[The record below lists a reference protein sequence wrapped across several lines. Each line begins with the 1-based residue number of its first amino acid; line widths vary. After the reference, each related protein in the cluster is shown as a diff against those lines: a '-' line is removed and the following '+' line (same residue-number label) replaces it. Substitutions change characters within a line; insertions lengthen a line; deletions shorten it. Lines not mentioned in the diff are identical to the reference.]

1 MSNQNFPA
9 LGFNPAPGQLE
20 SVDDLTGKL
29 DAAMRSLSSAHSVL
43 RRLGGGAGVWEGEAA
58 RAFAGQV
65 GELPKYVSDSRDA
78 MRDAATQLK
87 SWHTALASYQHK
99 GRQYEA
105 DAAAA
110 KNEQKTRTAEH
121 ERAEAAYNKAASDPA
136 LSLAGQYYTSKA
148 ELDSAQAKI
157 DAASDRLDKANNAV
171 DQAQKRLDSATSEL
185 ESIIKKAE
193 DLLDNHQDEARG
205 IADRIRKATEGAPN
219 PGFWEGLGDAFTRL
233 GHSIQNWCT
242 KHADLLKSIG
252 DALSIASSILGVAS
266 LLTLWCPPLA
276 GALALA
282 GGALSLGA
290 LATHGAAK
298 LGGADVG
305 VMDLVGDGLGVVP
318 FGKFA
323 GSAAK
328 GVKVS
333 MKVTRIE
340 GQTVKS
346 IDKVKQI
353 EALKNAG
360 FEGRKLE
367 GMNMLRRPIVEGT
380 EKFETTGMSLGN
392 RAKLAWTHHVQ
403 TTVGAGIKEAGLSKG
418 LTTFMESRFTPT
430 AVKDSLGAAIR
441 ADGSIDPVSWWSK
454 GPQVA
459 QQVPGIAIDAHT
471 AITSPGTPAAGRL

>member
-193 DLLDNHQDEARG
+193 DLLDNHQDEARS

-305 VMDLVGDGLGVVP
+305 VMDLVGDGLGVFPV
-318 FGKFA
+318 GKFGA
-323 GSAAK
+323 TAAK
-328 GVKVS
+328 GVRVG

-340 GQTVKS
+340 GQTVRS
-346 IDKVKQI
+346 IDKVKKI
-353 EALKNAG
+353 EALENAG
-360 FEGRKLE
+360 FTGENVTGATRL
-367 GMNMLRRPIVEGT
+367 GRPIIEGT
-380 EKFETTGMSLGN
+380 KDFSASGLSLGN
-392 RAKLAWTHHVQ
+392 RAKLAWTSHVQ
-403 TTVGAGIKEAGLSKG
+403 DTVGASIKEAGLSKG
-418 LTTFMESRFTPT
+418 LTKVMESSFTPT
-430 AVKDSLGAAIR
+430 AVKDSLGAALR
-441 ADGSIDPVSWWSK
+441 ADGSIDPLSWWSK

-459 QQVPGIAIDAHT
+459 QQVPGIAIDGHT
-471 AITSPGTPAAGRL
+471 ALTSPGTPAAGRL

>member
-9 LGFNPAPGQLE
+9 LGFNPAPGHLE

-43 RRLGGGAGVWEGEAA
+43 HRLGRGAGVWEGEAA

-65 GELPKYVSDSRDA
+65 GDLPKYVSDSRDA

-136 LSLAGQYYTSKA
+136 LSLAGQYYTSKT

-157 DAASDRLDKANNAV
+157 DAASDRLDKANKTV
-171 DQAQKRLDSATSEL
+171 DLTQKRLDSATSEL

-193 DLLDNHQDEARG
+193 DLLDNHQDEARS
-205 IADRIRKATEGAPN
+205 IASRIRKATEGAPT

-282 GGALSLGA
+282 GGALSVGA
-290 LATHGAAK
+290 LAAHGAAK

-305 VMDLVGDGLGVVP
+305 VMDLVGDGLGVLPV
-318 FGKFA
+318 GKFA
-323 GSAAK
+323 GAAAR
-328 GVKVS
+328 GVKVG

-340 GQTVKS
+340 GQAVKS
-346 IDKVKQI
+346 IDKVKKI

-360 FEGRKLE
+360 FEGKKLE
-367 GMNMLRRPIVEGT
+367 GTTKLGRPIVEGT
-380 EKFETTGMSLGN
+380 ERFSAKNLSLGN
-392 RAKLAWTHHVQ
+392 RAKLAWTSHVQ
-403 TTVGAGIKEAGLSKG
+403 DTVGASIKEAGLSKG
-418 LTTFMESRFTPT
+418 LTKVMESRFTPT
-430 AVKDSLGAAIR
+430 GVKDSLGAALR
-441 ADGSIDPVSWWSK
+441 ADGSIDPLSWWSK

-471 AITSPGTPAAGRL
+471 ALTSPGTPAAGRL

>member
-9 LGFNPAPGQLE
+9 LGFNPAPGHLE

-43 RRLGGGAGVWEGEAA
+43 RRLGRGAGVWEGEAA

-157 DAASDRLDKANNAV
+157 DAASDRLDKANKAV
-171 DQAQKRLDSATSEL
+171 DHAQQRLDSATSEL

-205 IADRIRKATEGAPN
+205 IADRIRKATEGAPT

-305 VMDLVGDGLGVVP
+305 VMDLVGDGLGVFPV
-318 FGKFA
+318 GKFGA
-323 GSAAK
+323 TAAK
-328 GVKVS
+328 GVRVG

-340 GQTVKS
+340 GQAVRS
-346 IDKVKQI
+346 IDKVKKI
-353 EALKNAG
+353 EALENAG
-360 FEGRKLE
+360 FTGENVTGATRL
-367 GMNMLRRPIVEGT
+367 GRPIVEGT
-380 EKFETTGMSLGN
+380 KDFAASGLSLGN
-392 RAKLAWTHHVQ
+392 RAKLAWTSHVQ
-403 TTVGAGIKEAGLSKG
+403 DTVGASIKEAGLSKG
-418 LTTFMESRFTPT
+418 LTKVMESSFTPT

-454 GPQVA
+454 GPQIA
-459 QQVPGIAIDAHT
+459 QQVPGIAIDGHT
-471 AITSPGTPAAGRL
+471 ALTSPGTPAAGRL